1 MQLPDF
7 LQAKQR
13 ILPYLTPTPLLKIEK
28 LQKRLNF
35 NGSIYL
41 KLDSEQPTGSF
52 KVRGAFNVLLQL
64 KPEQN
69 KVVAFSRGNFAQAVA
84 YGAKALGKKAV
95 IVMPKNAPRKKLD
108 GTKNLGAEV
117 IFSDEGQ
124 ENSIV
129 KELAEKEG
137 FTPLH
142 PFNDYR
148 TIAGQGTVA
157 LEVLEQMDSFHHFFC
172 PVGGGGLLSGA
183 GTVLK
188 ASHPAIRTYAVE
200 PEGANDFYLSF
211 HAKKHLALEK
221 TNTIA
226 DGLRA
231 LSVGNLNYPLLMST
245 VDQALAISDED
256 IINAMR
262 LLWEEHQ
269 MVTEPSGAAALAG
282 FLSLSKSLEG
292 DVVILVTGKN
302 VDEDSFKKWLGL
314 SEK

>member
-13 ILPYLTPTPLLKIEK
+13 ILPYLTPTPLLKSEK

-157 LEVLEQMDSFHHFFC
+157 LEILEEKGPFEHFFC
-172 PVGGGGLLSGA
+172 PVGGGGLLSGS
-183 GTVLK
+183 GSVLK
-188 ASHPAIRTYAVE
+188 ASQPTIRTYAVE

-211 HAKKHLALEK
+211 QAKKHLALEK

-231 LSVGNLNYPLLMST
+231 ISVGNLNYPILMST

-256 IINAMR
+256 IISAMR

-269 MVTEPSGAAALAG
+269 MITEPSGATALAG

-302 VDEDSFKKWLGL
+302 VDEDAFKKWLNL
-314 SEK
+314 